1 MEDVEFDPS
10 KLTPSQQASL
20 EEASKVAESRNEAER
35 KYREHATEYTQLT
48 ATLNKKLDEIR
59 DKVDDLTLSNF
70 EECEATV
77 VEFVAEFYDKNP
89 LIYKDLLSPCMATVA
104 LYAVK
109 KFLLQLENRVGDD
122 SVDSNRL
129 PSKMERFVLDPEFT
143 ARSLYGDIVQTFE
156 REYDSPVKV
165 LRYRDMLHPSDAGY
179 MAFEKFV
186 NRDIQNW
193 LQESAQNLLA
203 DTRSKMAS
211 GELSALANYN
221 EDKLKAYCTYLES
234 IAAGELPWGYYG
246 EEEINDPR
254 HTVHY
259 SMMLDPGNEAAFA
272 KTIDSHDFLLVQTKA
287 AARLKAYKDLPADMK
302 EKLAPTLAHL
312 QSIVDGKPPF
322 GYTVVNQISPPSED
336 PAKQ

>member
-1 MEDVEFDPS
+1 MTDVPS
-10 KLTPSQQASL
+10 DLSTLTPSQHASL
-20 EEASKVAESRNEAER
+20 EEASKVVDARNEAER
-35 KYREHATEYTQLT
+35 KYREHAAEYTQLT
-48 ATLNKKLDEIR
+48 GSLNKKLDELR
-59 DKVDDLTLSNF
+59 DKVDALTLSTS
-70 EECEATV
+70 EECEAAV

-122 SVDSNRL
+122 SVETARL

-143 ARSLYGDIVQTFE
+143 TRSLYGDIVQTFE

-186 NRDIQNW
+186 DRDIQTW

-203 DTRSKMAS
+203 DTRSKMQS
-211 GELSALANYN
+211 GELSEMANYN
-221 EDKLKAYCTYLES
+221 EDKLKSYCAYLEN

-254 HTVHY
+254 RTVHY

-272 KTIDSHDFLLVQTKA
+272 KTIDSHEFLLVQTKA
-287 AARLKAYKDLPADMK
+287 AARIEAYKDLPADMR

-312 QSIVDGKPPF
+312 QSIVDGTPPF
-322 GYTVVNQISPPSED
+322 GYTVVNQISPVAED
-336 PAKQ
+336 PKTQ